1 LQPCP
6 ISLAPDITYLP
17 KPQFLDRYG
26 TPLSVT
32 FQNPW
37 NVHDVRPLHDIPA
50 LLQQA
55 FITAEDQRFYQHR
68 GADWHARAQA
78 LWQNLTAR
86 RVVRGASTI
95 TEQVVRLLSPRPR
108 TLWARWLEGW
118 EAQRLERCFAKAA
131 ILEFYLNQVPYARQR
146 RGVVQAARVYFNR
159 DLDTLSQTEMLALA
173 VLVRA
178 PGRLDLAHGTT
189 ALLTPLARLAAQ
201 LYTTDQL
208 SAQEYEQILTAQFS
222 LMPPQLPV
230 HASHFVRYV
239 QHLEA
244 PSVLLHQGKI
254 WTTLDATLQRQA
266 QALLESRLRDLHS
279 RQVTDAA
286 LLVVDHHRNEILSW
300 VSAGGSQIN
309 AVLTPRQPG
318 STLKPFLYALALER
332 GWTAATLIEDTP
344 LAQPIGAG
352 LHTFR
357 NYSGRHYGPVRLRE
371 ALGNSLNI
379 PAVRTIDF
387 VGQTAFLDRLHHL
400 GFDSLTQPAEY
411 YGHGLA
417 LGNGEVTL
425 FELVRAYATLARH
438 GVWQPLRATMHDVT
452 PRASMPPVYSPE
464 VSTLIAHILADPT
477 ARRLE
482 FGGGSLLHFPVETA
496 VKTGTSTDYRDAW
509 AVGFSSRYTVGVWM
523 GNLRQQPMRDVTGS
537 IGPALI
543 LRALFADLHRHTDT
557 PPLFLSPR
565 LTPVMICRTTGERA
579 TPECPGVQEWFIS
592 PHLPGPAAA
601 APPPIPGS
609 EGSLRLSQPTPG
621 LHLAMDPRIPD
632 ALEAFAF
639 VLPPGTAAVRIHWLV
654 DGSLV
659 GTTGQGERQFLW
671 PLARGTHTVQAHV
684 WPELQKEPLVTPA
697 VEFIVK

>member
-1 LQPCP
+1 VLKLQV
-6 ISLAPDITYLP
+6 
-17 KPQFLDRYG
+17 LDRHD

-32 FQNPW
+32 FQNSW
-37 NVHDVRPLHDIPA
+37 NVHDAVPLHTMPP

-68 GADWHARAQA
+68 GVDWRARAQA

-95 TEQVVRLLSPRPR
+95 TEQAVRLLHPRPR
-108 TLWARWLEGW
+108 TLWSRWLEGW
-118 EAQRLERCFAKAA
+118 EARRLEGCFAKAA

-159 DLDTLSQTEMLALA
+159 DLATLSQAEMLALA

-189 ALLTPLARLAAQ
+189 AIRTPLARLATQ
-201 LYTTDQL
+201 LYAASQL
-208 SAQEYEQILTAQFS
+208 SAEEYHQLLTAKFA

-239 QHLEA
+239 QHLEV
-244 PSVLLHQGKI
+244 PGVLRSQGQLR
-254 WTTLDATLQRQA
+254 TTLDATLQRQA
-266 QALLESRLRDLHS
+266 QALLESRLRDLQT
-279 RQVTDAA
+279 RQVTAAA
-286 LLVVDHHRNEILSW
+286 LLVVDHHSNEILAW
-300 VSAGGSQIN
+300 VSAGGSQID

-318 STLKPFLYALALER
+318 STLKPFLYAIALER

-352 LHTFR
+352 LHAFR

-371 ALGNSLNI
+371 ALGNSLNV

-387 VGQTAFLDRLHHL
+387 VGPAAFLDRLHHL
-400 GFDSLTQPAEY
+400 GFDSLIQPAEY

-425 FELVRAYATLARH
+425 FELVRAYATLARQ
-438 GVWQPLRATMHDVT
+438 GMWQPLRATVHDVT
-452 PRASMPPVYSPE
+452 PRAPRRPVYSPE

-482 FGGGSLLHFPVETA
+482 FGSGSLLHFPVETA

-537 IGPALI
+537 IGPALV
-543 LRALFADLHRHTDT
+543 LRALFAELHRHTDT
-557 PPLFLSPR
+557 MPLFVSPH

-579 TPECPGVQEWFIS
+579 TPGCASIREWFVS
-592 PHLPGPAAA
+592 PHLPQLMVAAVPTIVPASQ
-601 APPPIPGS
+601 AP
-609 EGSLRLSQPTPG
+609 LRLSQPTPG
-621 LHLAMDPRIPD
+621 LHLAMDPRIRD
-632 ALEAFAF
+632 ALEAFPF
-639 VLPPGTAAVRIHWLV
+639 VLPSGTVAVRVHWLV

-671 PLARGTHTVQAHV
+671 PLARGTHTVQAQV
-684 WPELQKEPLVTPA
+684 WPELPGEPILTPA